1 MRSTISYHSANRD
14 LMLYHNKMYA
24 LIYKYSYIRNV
35 PSTEARP
42 RLPLAG
48 LSQPERQ
55 SVEAGVCIVVEWVAK
70 YVFSYVYDRGVFVWV
85 LCVMCDVWSDVCVI
99 LLHALL

>member
-1 MRSTISYHSANRD
+1 MRT
-14 LMLYHNKMYA
+14 MLY
-24 LIYKYSYIRNV
+24 LRRIIYIVFIHTKC
-35 PSTEARP
+35 TEARP

-70 YVFSYVYDRGVFVWV
+70 YVLSYVYDRGVFVWV
-85 LCVMCDVWSDVCVI
+85 LCVMCDVWSGVCVI